1 MWAAQL
7 LTLSRIPLALVFW
20 IAVADARWAFA
31 TMAVAALTDVADG
44 AVEHGTRRAAARGV
58 TSGQAPAHGS
68 IRCAT
73 KTFVLSDEANL
84 TSMSAISVFAGAIAL
99 REIILVPLA
108 AIYRLTPLLRARMRY
123 DFKAGPLG
131 KAATVAQ
138 FLAIAAIL
146 LRHPSQVPLALLAG
160 AIGLAAAVHYVRRG
174 VWLARAAHA

>member
-1 MWAAQL
+1 
-7 LTLSRIPLALVFW
+7 
-20 IAVADARWAFA
+20 
-31 TMAVAALTDVADG
+31 MAVAALTDVADG
-44 AVEHGTRRAAARGV
+44 AVARRARRRAEASGV
-58 TSGQAPAHGS
+58 HLGPGPGAWLDPL
-68 IRCAT
+68 CD
-73 KTFVLSDEANL
+73 KTFVLSVIAATYVDLGPSPYLLA
-84 TSMSAISVFAGAIAL
+84 TIAL

-108 AIYRLTPLLRARMRY
+108 AIYRLTPSLRARMRY

-160 AIGLAAAVHYVRRG
+160 AIGLAAAVTYVRRG